1 MRKNEIKKFLLLLII
16 LATMPRLVSAAVE
29 ISEIMYDLPSPG
41 SDDKREWI
49 EVQNTGSVN
58 VDITDWKFDDSAT
71 SKHGL
76 NIPPANGSQG
86 SMILPP
92 NSFAI
97 LADNATTFL
106 SEHPS
111 FSGTLIDTTM
121 DLGQQKD
128 KTYDLQLIDAE
139 GNGVGSV
146 SYTITIGANGD
157 GNSLQKISG
166 QWKVGTPTPGVANI
180 ANSSSG
186 NNPLRQSAD
195 DEQSAT
201 SSSQNNNQTTSAEKP
216 PEMLVKIIANKTA
229 VVGADAL
236 LSGKALGADGKPLD
250 NVRFLWNFGDG
261 ETKEGQNVLHRF
273 RFPGEYIVMLDIAY
287 GKWSAAARLTI
298 TAIKSPLIIS
308 QIKEGTDGFV
318 EITNEGSAEL
328 DLFGWYL
335 KSGNVSFLIPKN
347 TIIAASKKI
356 IFPNEVTKLNV
367 VGILLLYPNGVV
379 AASYE
384 EPIPPTPAP
393 LVSAPTQVIVPPKP
407 VSSIKSDLI
416 ENQVKPVKEE
426 VKEEVAAV
434 YEATKVAEATPRE
447 SGLGIWLLALGG
459 LIVVSLGAFLF
470 SKQKP
475 TPASEYEII
484 E

>member
-16 LATMPRLVSAAVE
+16 LATMPQLVSAAVE
-29 ISEIMYDLPSPG
+29 INEIMYDLPSPG

-58 VDITDWKFDDSAT
+58 VDITNWKFDDSAT

-166 QWKVGTPTPGVANI
+166 QWKVGTPTPGAANV

-186 NNPLRQSAD
+186 NNPQVN
-195 DEQSAT
+195 EQSAT
-201 SSSQNNNQTTSAEKP
+201 SSSQNSNTSQTSSTGSAEKP

-287 GKWSAAARLTI
+287 GKWSATARLTI

-318 EITNEGSAEL
+318 EIINEGNAEL

-347 TIIAASKKI
+347 TIIGAGKKI

-367 VGILLLYPNGVV
+367 IGILLLYPNGVV

-384 EPIPPTPAP
+384 EPAPAP
-393 LVSAPTQVIVPPKP
+393 PPASFPESDSGKPQDVP
-407 VSSIKSDLI
+407 IKI
-416 ENQVKPVKEE
+416 QVKPVKEE
-426 VKEEVAAV
+426 AKEEVAAV
-434 YEATKVAEATPRE
+434 YEATKVAGATPRE

-475 TPASEYEII
+475 TPADEYKII

>member
-1 MRKNEIKKFLLLLII
+1 MRKSEVIKFLLPAVIW
-16 LATMPRLVSAAVE
+16 AAMPLSVSATVE
-29 ISEIMYDLPSPG
+29 ISEIMYDPEG
-41 SDDKREWI
+41 NDANAGGECI
-49 EVQNTGSVN
+49 EVYNTDSQAI
-58 VDITDWKFDDSAT
+58 DLTQWKFFESET
-71 SKHGL
+71 NHGISTD
-76 NIPPANGSQG
+76 NVAEVPAGGYAVISSN
-86 SMILPP
+86 LDYFK
-92 NSFAI
+92 SFFNNYSGPLFKA
-97 LADNATTFL
+97 
-106 SEHPS
+106 S
-111 FSGTLIDTTM
+111 FSLNDGELLAM
-121 DLGQQKD
+121 KSSKD
-128 KTYDLQLIDAE
+128 ATPSDSVTYSSDW
-139 GNGVGSV
+139 
-146 SYTITIGANGD
+146 GAKGD

-166 QWKVGTPTPGVANI
+166 QWKVGTPTPGAANV

-186 NNPLRQSAD
+186 NNPQVN
-195 DEQSAT
+195 EQSAT
-201 SSSQNNNQTTSAEKP
+201 SSSQNSNTSQTSSTGSAEKP
-216 PEMLVKIIANKTA
+216 PEIKVEIIANKTA

-287 GKWSAAARLTI
+287 GKWSATARLTI

-308 QIKEGTDGFV
+308 QIKEGIDGFV
-318 EITNEGSAEL
+318 EITNEGNAEL

-347 TIIAASKKI
+347 TIIAAGKKI

-367 VGILLLYPNGVV
+367 IGILLLYPNGVV

-384 EPIPPTPAP
+384 EPAPAP
-393 LVSAPTQVIVPPKP
+393 PPASFPESDSGKPQDVP
-407 VSSIKSDLI
+407 IKI
-416 ENQVKPVKEE
+416 QVKPVKEE
-426 VKEEVAAV
+426 AKEEVAAV
-434 YEATKVAEATPRE
+434 YEATKVAGATPRE

-475 TPASEYEII
+475 TPADEYKII

>member
-1 MRKNEIKKFLLLLII
+1 
-16 LATMPRLVSAAVE
+16 MPQLVSAAVE
-29 ISEIMYDLPSPG
+29 INEIMYDLPSPG

-58 VDITDWKFDDSAT
+58 VDITNWKFDDSAT

-180 ANSSSG
+180 ANSSPN
-186 NNPLRQSAD
+186 NNPPTGG
-195 DEQSAT
+195 QSAT

-216 PEMLVKIIANKTA
+216 PEIKVEIIANKTA

-250 NVRFLWNFGDG
+250 
-261 ETKEGQNVLHRF
+261 
-273 RFPGEYIVMLDIAY
+273 I
-287 GKWSAAARLTI
+287 
-298 TAIKSPLIIS
+298 IIS
-308 QIKEGTDGFV
+308 QFV
-318 EITNEGSAEL
+318 FNFFKFINC
-328 DLFGWYL
+328 
-335 KSGNVSFLIPKN
+335 
-347 TIIAASKKI
+347 
-356 IFPNEVTKLNV
+356 
-367 VGILLLYPNGVV
+367 
-379 AASYE
+379 
-384 EPIPPTPAP
+384 
-393 LVSAPTQVIVPPKP
+393 LVP
-407 VSSIKSDLI
+407 
-416 ENQVKPVKEE
+416 
-426 VKEEVAAV
+426 
-434 YEATKVAEATPRE
+434 
-447 SGLGIWLLALGG
+447 
-459 LIVVSLGAFLF
+459 
-470 SKQKP
+470 
-475 TPASEYEII
+475 
-484 E
+484 

>member
-1 MRKNEIKKFLLLLII
+1 MRKNEIKKFLLITI
-16 LATMPRLVSAAVE
+16 FLALMPQLVSAAVE
-29 ISEIMYDLPSPG
+29 ISEIMYDPEG
-41 SDDKREWI
+41 SDTNAGGEWI
-49 EVQNTGSVN
+49 EIHNTDSQA
-58 VDITDWKFDDSAT
+58 VDLTQWIFFDNDTNHKITA
-71 SKHGL
+71 
-76 NIPPANGSQG
+76 NNAAEIPAGGYAVISSN
-86 SMILPP
+86 LDYFR
-92 NSFAI
+92 NFF
-97 LADNATTFL
+97 NNY
-106 SEHPS
+106 SEPLFKAS
-111 FSGTLIDTTM
+111 FSLNDEELLAM
-121 DLGQQKD
+121 KSSKD
-128 KTYDLQLIDAE
+128 ATPSDSVTYSSDW
-139 GNGVGSV
+139 
-146 SYTITIGANGD
+146 GAKGD
-157 GNSLQKISG
+157 GNSLQKING
-166 QWKVGTPTPGVANI
+166 QWKVGTPTPGAANV

-186 NNPLRQSAD
+186 NNPQVN
-195 DEQSAT
+195 EQSTT
-201 SSSQNNNQTTSAEKP
+201 SSSQNNSQTTSAEKP

-287 GKWSAAARLTI
+287 GKWSAATRLTI

-308 QIKEGTDGFV
+308 QIKEGIDGFV
-318 EITNEGSAEL
+318 EITNEGNAEL

-347 TIIAASKKI
+347 TIIAAGKKI

-384 EPIPPTPAP
+384 KPAP
-393 LVSAPTQVIVPPKP
+393 APPVSAPTQVIVPPKP

-475 TPASEYEII
+475 TPADEYKII

>member
-16 LATMPRLVSAAVE
+16 LATMPQLVSAAVE
-29 ISEIMYDLPSPG
+29 INEIMYDLPSPG

-180 ANSSSG
+180 ANSSPN
-186 NNPLRQSAD
+186 NNPPTGG
-195 DEQSAT
+195 QSAT

-216 PEMLVKIIANKTA
+216 PEIKVEIIANKTA

-308 QIKEGTDGFV
+308 QIKEGVDGFV

-393 LVSAPTQVIVPPKP
+393 PPASFPESDSGKPQDVP
-407 VSSIKSDLI
+407 IKI
-416 ENQVKPVKEE
+416 QVKPVKEE